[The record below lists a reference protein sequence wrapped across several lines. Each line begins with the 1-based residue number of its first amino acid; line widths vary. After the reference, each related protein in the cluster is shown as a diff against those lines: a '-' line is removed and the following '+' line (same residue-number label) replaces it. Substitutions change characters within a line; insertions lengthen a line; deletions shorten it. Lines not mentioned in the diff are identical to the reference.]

1 MRISKNIS
9 YKEATFTQT
18 RLDNVPNNV
27 QLEAM
32 KTIANRVF
40 EPLREAMGGVPIFIS
55 SFFRSEAV
63 NKKIGGSKNSQ
74 HTFGE
79 AQDLSGNILGF
90 VRNDEIFNYIKDNL
104 EFDQLIAEDLKDDGS
119 IGWVHVS
126 YTRRYPNRKQVLVM
140 IKDKNKSNYFNYKS
154 LNKKDYIHG

>member
-1 MRISKNIS
+1 MRISKHIS
-9 YKEATFTQT
+9 YREATFTQT
-18 RLDNVPNNV
+18 RLDNVPNDV

-40 EPLREAMGGVPIFIS
+40 EPLRQAMGDVPIFIS
-55 SFFRSEAV
+55 SFFRSDAV

-79 AQDLSGNILGF
+79 AMDLDADIFGGMTNK
-90 VRNDEIFNYIKDNL
+90 DIFNYIKDNL
-104 EFDQLIAEDLKDDGS
+104 EFDQLIAEDVKEDGT

-126 YTRRYPNRKQVLVM
+126 YTKRYPNRKQILIM
-140 IKDKNKSNYFNYKS
+140 KKGKYYEYK
-154 LNKKDYIHG
+154 H

>member
-1 MRISKNIS
+1 MRISKHIS
-9 YKEATFTQT
+9 YREATFTQT
-18 RLDNVPNNV
+18 RLDNVPNDV

-40 EPLREAMGGVPIFIS
+40 EPLRQAMGDVPIFIS
-55 SFFRSEAV
+55 SFYRSDAV

-79 AQDLSGNILGF
+79 AQDLDADILGKIT
-90 VRNDEIFNYIKDNL
+90 NKDIFNYIKDNL
-104 EFDQLIAEDLKDDGS
+104 EFDQLIAEDVKEDGT

-126 YTRRYPNRKQVLVM
+126 YTKRYPNRKQILIM
-140 IKDKNKSNYFNYKS
+140 KKGKYYEYK
-154 LNKKDYIHG
+154 H

>member
-18 RLDNVPNNV
+18 RLDNVPNDV

-40 EPLREAMGGVPIFIS
+40 EPLRQAMGDVPIFIS
-55 SFFRSEAV
+55 SFFRSKEV
-63 NKKIGGSKNSQ
+63 NEKIGGSKNSQ
-74 HTFGE
+74 HTLGE
-79 AQDLSGNILGF
+79 SMDLDADILGKIT
-90 VRNDEIFNYIKDNL
+90 NKDIFNYIKDNL
-104 EFDQLIAEDLKDDGS
+104 EFDQLIAEDVKEDGT

-126 YTRRYPNRKQVLVM
+126 YTKRYPNRKQILIM
-140 IKDKNKSNYFNYKS
+140 KKGKYYEYK
-154 LNKKDYIHG
+154 H

>member
-1 MRISKNIS
+1 MRISKHIS
-9 YKEATFTQT
+9 YREATFTQT
-18 RLDNVPNNV
+18 RLDNVPNDV

-40 EPLREAMGGVPIFIS
+40 EPLRQAMGGVPIFIS
-55 SFFRSEAV
+55 SFYRSEAV

-79 AQDLSGNILGF
+79 AMDLDADIFGGMTNK
-90 VRNDEIFNYIKDNL
+90 DIFNYIKDNL
-104 EFDQLIAEDLKDDGS
+104 EFDQLIAEDVKEDGT

-126 YTRRYPNRKQVLVM
+126 YTKRYPNRKQILIM
-140 IKDKNKSNYFNYKS
+140 KKGKYYEYK
-154 LNKKDYIHG
+154 H

>member
-18 RLDNVPNNV
+18 RLDNVPNDV

-40 EPLREAMGGVPIFIS
+40 EPLRQAMGDVPIFIS
-55 SFFRSEAV
+55 SFFRSKEV
-63 NKKIGGSKNSQ
+63 NEKIGGSKNSQ

-79 AQDLSGNILGF
+79 AQDLDADILGKIT
-90 VRNDEIFNYIKDNL
+90 NKDIFNYIKDNL
-104 EFDQLIAEDLKDDGS
+104 EFDQLIAEDVKEDGT

-126 YTRRYPNRKQVLVM
+126 YTKRYPNRKQILIM
-140 IKDKNKSNYFNYKS
+140 KKGKYYEYK
-154 LNKKDYIHG
+154 H

>member
-1 MRISKNIS
+1 MRISKHIS
-9 YKEATFTQT
+9 YREATFTQT
-18 RLDNVPNNV
+18 RLDNVPNDV

-40 EPLREAMGGVPIFIS
+40 EPLRQAMGDVPIFIS
-55 SFFRSEAV
+55 SFFRSDAV

-79 AQDLSGNILGF
+79 AQDLDADILGKIT
-90 VRNDEIFNYIKDNL
+90 NKDIFNYIKDNL
-104 EFDQLIAEDLKDDGS
+104 EFDQLIAEDVKEDGT

-126 YTRRYPNRKQVLVM
+126 YTKRYPNRKQILIM
-140 IKDKNKSNYFNYKS
+140 KKGKYYEYK
-154 LNKKDYIHG
+154 H

>member
-1 MRISKNIS
+1 MRISKHIS
-9 YKEATFTQT
+9 YREATFTQT
-18 RLDNVPNNV
+18 RLDNVPNDV

-40 EPLREAMGGVPIFIS
+40 EPLRQAMGGVPIFIS
-55 SFFRSEAV
+55 SFYRSEAV

-79 AQDLSGNILGF
+79 AMDLDADIFGGITNK
-90 VRNDEIFNYIKDNL
+90 DIFNYIKDNL
-104 EFDQLIAEDLKDDGS
+104 EFDQLIAEDVKEDGT

-126 YTRRYPNRKQVLVM
+126 YTKRYPNRKQILIM
-140 IKDKNKSNYFNYKS
+140 KKGKYYEYK
-154 LNKKDYIHG
+154 H

>member
-1 MRISKNIS
+1 MRISKHIS
-9 YKEATFTQT
+9 YREATFTQT
-18 RLDNVPNNV
+18 RLDNVPNDV

-40 EPLREAMGGVPIFIS
+40 EPLRQAMGDVPIFIS
-55 SFFRSEAV
+55 SFFRSDAV

-79 AQDLSGNILGF
+79 AMDLDADIFGGITNK
-90 VRNDEIFNYIKDNL
+90 DIFNYIKDNL
-104 EFDQLIAEDLKDDGS
+104 EFDQLIAEDVKEDGT

-126 YTRRYPNRKQVLVM
+126 YTKRYPNRKQILIM
-140 IKDKNKSNYFNYKS
+140 KKGKYYEYK
-154 LNKKDYIHG
+154 H